1 MLSMSVEHANQLRQ
15 LIVEKHRP
23 QPAGLANVY
32 SLIIIYYSQCTI
44 RQPKVIFLHMPAGK
58 HKKKFISWDSQ
69 CLSHKS
75 SIKNIALLD
84 LWHGKT
90 KPKFKLFLENVTMHI
105 KSVIN
110 IPITIT
116 GVGTVTYLAKN
127 IVADMPA
134 TASCLFMKEHMGYY
148 SCTFC

>member
-58 HKKKFISWDSQ
+58 HKK
-69 CLSHKS
+69 
-75 SIKNIALLD
+75 N
-84 LWHGKT
+84 
-90 KPKFKLFLENVTMHI
+90 LFHE
-105 KSVIN
+105 
-110 IPITIT
+110 
-116 GVGTVTYLAKN
+116 
-127 IVADMPA
+127 
-134 TASCLFMKEHMGYY
+134 TASACHRFGKSAGLVSGAPLHMGGRALI
-148 SCTFC
+148 SSF

>member
-58 HKKKFISWDSQ
+58 HKK
-69 CLSHKS
+69 
-75 SIKNIALLD
+75 N
-84 LWHGKT
+84 
-90 KPKFKLFLENVTMHI
+90 LFHE
-105 KSVIN
+105 
-110 IPITIT
+110 
-116 GVGTVTYLAKN
+116 
-127 IVADMPA
+127 
-134 TASCLFMKEHMGYY
+134 TASACHKKEIEKHKLKI
-148 SCTFC
+148 SFVN

>member
-58 HKKKFISWDSQ
+58 HKKNFISWDSQ
-69 CLSHKS
+69 CLSHYSPWTSRAS
-75 SIKNIALLD
+75 SRGQQKYNETSFWYNYHMHYSPTRLGFSFDHRSWVRSHSIVNL
-84 LWHGKT
+84 HTSQKT
-90 KPKFKLFLENVTMHI
+90 PDQQGFL
-105 KSVIN
+105 SWGS
-110 IPITIT
+110 PQF
-116 GVGTVTYLAKN
+116 
-127 IVADMPA
+127 
-134 TASCLFMKEHMGYY
+134 S
-148 SCTFC
+148 

>member
-58 HKKKFISWDSQ
+58 HKKNLFHETASACHITPLGHLERPREGS
-69 CLSHKS
+69 KS
-75 SIKNIALLD
+75 TTKPVSGTTIICIIRLLD
-84 LWHGKT
+84 
-90 KPKFKLFLENVTMHI
+90 
-105 KSVIN
+105 
-110 IPITIT
+110 
-116 GVGTVTYLAKN
+116 
-127 IVADMPA
+127 
-134 TASCLFMKEHMGYY
+134 
-148 SCTFC
+148 